1 MWALYGYNIELKG
14 ILTKTITITQSTV
27 ASPISK
33 WKYNIIYETQKMLR
47 KNKHP
52 YTIICQ
58 SMKITVWLDKT
69 FSSFTKLNP
78 ISDYGKR
85 SGGAFADC
93 IIIPFLISQKTL
105 RLPVTIFERFQNPLI
120 PIYSTTLKHYHPML
134 KTAQTL

>member
-1 MWALYGYNIELKG
+1 M
-14 ILTKTITITQSTV
+14 
-27 ASPISK
+27 SK
-33 WKYNIIYETQKMLR
+33 HEDYRLIRQ
-47 KNKHP
+47 
-52 YTIICQ
+52 
-58 SMKITVWLDKT
+58 
-69 FSSFTKLNP
+69 NP

-85 SGGAFADC
+85 SGGAFVDR